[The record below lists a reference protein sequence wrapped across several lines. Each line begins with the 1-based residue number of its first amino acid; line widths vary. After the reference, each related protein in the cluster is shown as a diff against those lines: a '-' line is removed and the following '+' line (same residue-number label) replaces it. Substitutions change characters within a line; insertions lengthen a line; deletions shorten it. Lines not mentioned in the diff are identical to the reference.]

1 MSQCVGI
8 MPFVVSRFNGVGLV
22 FGKARLDVVFCRT
35 RVVLQFMSRRL
46 GLALRGTMTS
56 HCRAIMS
63 DCFMCRPFGSSVC
76 SVS

>member
-1 MSQCVGI
+1 MSQCVSI

-22 FGKARLDVVFCRT
+22 FGSGRLDFVFCRT
-35 RVVLQFMSRRL
+35 RVVLQFMSRRI